1 MNTTELDLNTLFPF
15 PLDDFQ
21 LQAIV
26 ALDAKKSVVVC
37 APTGSGKTIIAEY
50 AIHRALMHGRRVFYT
65 TPLKALSNQ
74 KLRDF
79 QEQFGAPIVGLIT
92 GDTLINVNAPIVVM
106 TTEVF
111 RNMLYDTPIGQV
123 GTSVEDVEVVV
134 LDECHYLSDRQRGTV
149 WEESIIYCP
158 PQIQIVA
165 LSATVGNPEQLTDWM
180 SRVHGPTELVNSDF
194 RPVPL
199 RFYFVDHRGIH
210 RLLDPKNQRLNPE
223 LKGKSRKG
231 NSRRRCRQED
241 CPTLVEVV
249 AHLEEREMLPAIY
262 LIFSRKGCDQAVEE
276 LGEFSLV
283 TEAEAVQLQ
292 ESLHQFMIAHPEAVR
307 AGQGEALIN
316 GIAAHHAGILPAW
329 KEFVET
335 LFELGLIKV
344 VFATATLAAGINM
357 PARTTVISTLSKRSD
372 NGHRLLYP
380 SEFLQISGR
389 AGRRGM
395 DSKGN
400 VITLQTP
407 FEGAK
412 EAAYLATAAAESLR
426 SWFTPSYG
434 MVLNLLQTHSIE
446 EVERLL
452 ERSFAEYLA
461 LLKLAPE
468 QQAIAQKNTELAR
481 LDIELAPIEAEQFE
495 NYEKLKERLRE
506 ERRLLKIL
514 QQQAEATKTRALGQ
528 QLRELDR
535 PQVVYLKGKHVRV
548 SKPLPALFITQV
560 PGRGQAPYFLCLGS
574 NNNWYMVSSAD
585 VMAITPASEA
595 QKWSNLE
602 ELVIPPKELLK
613 PGRCAKGDVVSAT
626 IAGKIGDR
634 FEQVYQEAPEVKEQQ
649 LRLTSVQTQL
659 DEHPLEKLGN
669 PRTLIKRHHRRL
681 SLREEIHQHQL
692 RYRKHQSN
700 QSYYWQDF
708 LNLVEVLQEFNAL
721 AGYTPTTLGRTAA
734 AIRGDNELWLGLVL
748 RSGNLD
754 HLEPHHLAAAICAL
768 ITETPRPDSWT
779 NYPTS
784 EIVFEALAQLRE
796 MRRQLFQ
803 LQRRHHIAL
812 PVWLESDLVGLV
824 EHWAQGEEVS
834 DDWLDLCEN
843 TSLDEGDLVRMLRR
857 TADVLWQLPQI
868 PGLSVTLQRSARQA
882 IAQMRRFPV

>member
-15 PLDDFQ
+15 SLDDFQ
-21 LQAIV
+21 LQAIA
-26 ALDAKKSVVVC
+26 ALDAQKSVVVC

-79 QEQFGAPIVGLIT
+79 QEQFGASIVGLIT

-123 GTSVEDVEVVV
+123 GTSTEDVEVVV

-180 SRVHGPTELVNSDF
+180 SRVHGATELVNSDF

-199 RFYFVDHRGIH
+199 RFYFVDHKGIH

-231 NSRRRCRQED
+231 NSRRRCRQQD
-241 CPTLVEVV
+241 CPTLVEVI
-249 AHLEEREMLPAIY
+249 AHLQEREMLPAIY

-276 LGEFSLV
+276 LSQVSLV
-283 TEAEAVQLQ
+283 TEAEARQLQ
-292 ESLHQFMIAHPEAVR
+292 ESLDQFMIAHPEAVR

-468 QQAIAQKNTELAR
+468 QQAIAEKNTELAR

-514 QQQAEATKTRALGQ
+514 QQQAEASKTRALSQ

-535 PQVVYLKGKHVRV
+535 PRVVYLKGKHIRV

-574 NNNWYMVSSAD
+574 NNNWYVVSSAD
-585 VMAITPASEA
+585 VMAITPLSEA
-595 QKWSNLE
+595 QKWTNLE
-602 ELVIPPKELLK
+602 ELIPPPKELLK
-613 PGRCAKGDVVSAT
+613 PGRCAKGDVASAT
-626 IAGKIGDR
+626 IASKIGDR
-634 FEQVYQEAPEVKEQQ
+634 FEQIYQEAPEVREQQ
-649 LRLTSVQTQL
+649 IRLTSVQTQL
-659 DEHPLEKLGN
+659 DEHPLEKWGN
-669 PRTLIKRHHRRL
+669 PRSLIKRHHRRL

-721 AGYTPTTLGRTAA
+721 GKYTPTALGRTAA
-734 AIRGDNELWLGLVL
+734 AIRGDNELWLGLAL

-754 HLEPHHLAAAICAL
+754 HLEPHHLAAAVCAL

-784 EIVFEALAQLRE
+784 EIVLETLAQLRE

-812 PVWLESDLVGLV
+812 PVWLEFDLVGLV

-834 DDWLDLCEN
+834 DDWLELCEN